1 MATPIRLLILL
12 SDESAERMELSR
24 MPDTVE
30 ELIEQVKNECKL
42 CGDIRLQYKDDD
54 FGGIFV
60 NLSSTS
66 MIKDL
71 TTIKIIQAA
80 PDIVLSFVESV
91 PSDLSDLDTSLVS
104 QNTDTDDT
112 IILSRSS
119 SDSEGLRKEPWPK
132 EFIIPPFSLETEGQL
147 QRGNSE
153 YAHNQTRLTPS
164 SKMLSDILERLA
176 EKIFSYKAYPTDAD
190 LSDVAEALTRKHPCL
205 RQPDSFN
212 ESYGWKLK
220 LKSKM
225 CNYRTQLRS
234 HGLSSELMVNTL
246 KSKSRE
252 DAAPFPAK
260 NVKKARRGETNYYPQ
275 PSGDSPE
282 NLEQERV
289 SLLTEIKIRN
299 NERTVREKMART
311 FQFRRQEIVD
321 QKPTIENLM
330 ERWPALFQM
339 EEVDAEFLRVTA
351 VPLLTRFMAHLDK
364 HSPQLLKIF
373 RKKGGTTKAKTA
385 TILEFLDQGA
395 DADIRRECI
404 LKALIIYLGERVEDL
419 IKEYMVSQKDQAEQE
434 LERTTMAVFVFRE
447 NSSLLQQPQDVGIV
461 IDGVEVLNELPS
473 IAAGVVM
480 LFGLCYALNI
490 EYPQGFRFTFEA
502 LQKILMELGSN
513 KMTSKIRKLSS
524 ELKTAQ

>member
-1 MATPIRLLILL
+1 
-12 SDESAERMELSR
+12 MELST

-30 ELIEQVKNECKL
+30 ELIEQVKNICKL

-54 FGGIFV
+54 FGGTFV

-80 PDIVLSFVESV
+80 PDIVLSFIESV
-91 PSDLSDLDTSLVS
+91 PSDLSDLDTSQVS
-104 QNTDTDDT
+104 RNTDTDDT
-112 IILSRSS
+112 VILSRSS

-153 YAHNQTRLTPS
+153 YAQNQTRLTPS

-190 LSDVAEALTRKHPCL
+190 LSEVAEALTRRHPCL

-225 CNYRTQLRS
+225 HNYRTQLRS

-252 DAAPFPAK
+252 DADPFPAK

-282 NLEQERV
+282 NLEQERA

-299 NERTVREKMART
+299 NERTIREKMART
-311 FQFRRQEIVD
+311 FQFRRQKIVD

-339 EEVDAEFLRVTA
+339 GEVDAEFQRVTA

-385 TILEFLDQGA
+385 AILEFLDQGA

-404 LKALIIYLGERVEDL
+404 LKALIIYLGEHVEDL
-419 IKEYMVSQKDQAEQE
+419 LKEYMVSQKDQAVQE

-447 NSSLLQQPQDVGIV
+447 NSSLLQQPQDVGII

-473 IAAGVVM
+473 VAAGVIM
-480 LFGLCYALNI
+480 LFGLCYALNM

-513 KMTSKIRKLSS
+513 KMTSKIRKLSG

>member
-1 MATPIRLLILL
+1 MATPVRLLILL
-12 SDESAERMELSR
+12 GDESAERMELSR
-24 MPDTVE
+24 VPDTVE
-30 ELIEQVKNECKL
+30 ELIEQVKNVCKL
-42 CGDIRLQYKDDD
+42 SGDIRLQYKDDD
-54 FGGIFV
+54 FGGTFV
-60 NLSSTS
+60 NLSATS

-80 PDIVLSFVESV
+80 PDIVLSFIESV
-91 PSDLSDLDTSLVS
+91 PSDLSDLDTSLAS
-104 QNTDTDDT
+104 RNTDTDDT
-112 IILSRSS
+112 IILSQS

-132 EFIIPPFSLETEGQL
+132 EFIIPPFSLETEGLL
-147 QRGNSE
+147 QRGNAE
-153 YAHNQTRLTPS
+153 YAQNQTRLTPS

-220 LKSKM
+220 LKCKM
-225 CNYRTQLRS
+225 SNYRTQLRS
-234 HGLSSELMVNTL
+234 DGLSSELMVNTL

-252 DAAPFPAK
+252 DATPFPAK

-275 PSGDSPE
+275 PSGESPE
-282 NLEQERV
+282 NLEKERA

-299 NERTVREKMART
+299 NERTIWEKMART

-373 RKKGGTTKAKTA
+373 RKKGGITKAKTA

-395 DADIRRECI
+395 DADFRRECI
-404 LKALIIYLGERVEDL
+404 LKALIIYLGERG
-419 IKEYMVSQKDQAEQE
+419 IHDQAEQE
-434 LERTTMAVFVFRE
+434 LERTIMAVFVFRE
-447 NSSLLQQPQDVGIV
+447 NSSLLQQPEDIGIV

-473 IAAGVVM
+473 VAAGVAM
-480 LFGLCYALNI
+480 LFGLCYALNMK
-490 EYPQGFRFTFEA
+490 YPQGFGFTFEA

-513 KMTSKIRKLSS
+513 KMTSKIRKLSG

>member
-1 MATPIRLLILL
+1 M
-12 SDESAERMELSR
+12 
-24 MPDTVE
+24 
-30 ELIEQVKNECKL
+30 
-42 CGDIRLQYKDDD
+42 
-54 FGGIFV
+54 
-60 NLSSTS
+60 
-66 MIKDL
+66 
-71 TTIKIIQAA
+71 
-80 PDIVLSFVESV
+80 
-91 PSDLSDLDTSLVS
+91 
-104 QNTDTDDT
+104 
-112 IILSRSS
+112 
-119 SDSEGLRKEPWPK
+119 
-132 EFIIPPFSLETEGQL
+132 
-147 QRGNSE
+147 
-153 YAHNQTRLTPS
+153 H
-164 SKMLSDILERLA
+164 
-176 EKIFSYKAYPTDAD
+176 
-190 LSDVAEALTRKHPCL
+190 
-205 RQPDSFN
+205 
-212 ESYGWKLK
+212 
-220 LKSKM
+220 
-225 CNYRTQLRS
+225 NYRTQLRS

-252 DAAPFPAK
+252 DADPFPAK

-282 NLEQERV
+282 NLEQERA

-299 NERTVREKMART
+299 NERTIREKMART

-339 EEVDAEFLRVTA
+339 GEVDAEFQRVTA

-385 TILEFLDQGA
+385 AILEFLDQGA

-404 LKALIIYLGERVEDL
+404 LKALIIYLGEHVEDL
-419 IKEYMVSQKDQAEQE
+419 LKEYMVSQKDQAVQE

-447 NSSLLQQPQDVGIV
+447 NSSLLQQPQDVGII

-473 IAAGVVM
+473 VAAGVVM
-480 LFGLCYALNI
+480 LFGLCYALNM

-513 KMTSKIRKLSS
+513 KMTSKIRKLSG